1 MDTKRCKRCGKIRDL
16 SEFHKDRTR
25 KDGFSPY
32 CKQCIHERADW
43 RSPIQKETH
52 KRNQKKLYHEN
63 SVFRQKKLNFN
74 KKYREENKE
83 YFEKYYSSEKF
94 KESLCQS
101 NKRRMESGKQHEY
114 FKVRRKEDKSF
125 ALTCSLRTRLTRALK
140 DSYKTDSTFNLIGC
154 SLEDLKKHLE
164 NQFVDGM
171 TWDNYGGRS
180 GWQVDH
186 IIPCSHFDLTKEENQ
201 RICFNFRNLQPLW
214 AKDNNQ
220 KKNKLPE
227 NYLERIEG
235 IESYLNS

>member
-1 MDTKRCKRCGKIRDL
+1 MNTKKCKRCGEIRDL
-16 SEFHKDRTR
+16 SEFYKDRTR

-32 CKQCIHERADW
+32 CKSCIRERADW
-43 RSPIQKETH
+43 KNPIQRQTRKECN
-52 KRNQKKLYHEN
+52 RRLYREN
-63 SVFRQKKLNFN
+63 DKYRENVLSYGRM
-74 KKYREENKE
+74 YREENKE
-83 YFEKYYSSEKF
+83 YFEMYHSSEKF
-94 KESLCQS
+94 KESLRRS
-101 NKRRMESGKQHEY
+101 NKKRMESGKQHEY
-114 FKVRRKEDKSF
+114 FKIRRKEDKLF

-154 SLEDLKKHLE
+154 SLEDLRKHLK
-164 NQFVDGM
+164 NQFVEGM

-186 IIPCSHFDLTKEENQ
+186 IIPCSYFDLTKEEDQ